1 MRRIILTIV
10 ILLSLLYTLVFP
22 SPSDD
27 YQTTVRKK
35 TVVHTL
41 LLEKSHSE
49 DLTAGNQILRFNK
62 SLARLL
68 ISNERGDKG

>member
-1 MRRIILTIV
+1 VRRIILTIV

-35 TVVHTL
+35 TVVHTFL
-41 LLEKSHSE
+41 IEKLHSE
-49 DLTAGNQILRFNK
+49 DLTVGN
-62 SLARLL
+62 
-68 ISNERGDKG
+68 